1 MRLAAAVL
9 ALVMSVSCSGGGLS
23 LFQQYEYEEDMYL
36 ALDGSATLYV
46 SGSMPA
52 LAALRAAPFDTRP
65 EIAIDRD
72 AVRRYFTTPVTEVD
86 RRPTT
91 SRRNNRRF
99 AHARVEVHDVRQL
112 PSAAPFSWSSYSFER
127 QGDRFVFKQEVGK
140 SANAAVAGVTW
151 DGNEVVAFRLHLP
164 SKVVYHNA
172 GEHNL
177 RRGNILV
184 WEQSLRDRLEGVPIE
199 MEARME
205 TQSILYR
212 TLWLFGGTILVVAA
226 GFVAVWISLTR
237 RRNVQPQNIK

>member
-9 ALVMSVSCSGGGLS
+9 ALLMSVSCSGGGLS
-23 LFQQYEYEEDMYL
+23 LFQQYEYEEDLYL

-46 SGSMPA
+46 NGSMPA
-52 LAALRAAPFDTRP
+52 LAALRGAPFDTRP

-72 AVRRYFTTPVTEVD
+72 AVRRYFTTPVTAVN
-86 RRPTT
+86 RRPAT

-99 AHARVEVHDVRQL
+99 AHARVEVRDVRQL
-112 PSAAPFSWSSYSFER
+112 PSAPPFAWSSYSFER
-127 QGDRFVFKQEVGK
+127 QGDLFVFKQTVGK
-140 SANAAVAGVTW
+140 SANAEVPGMKW
-151 DGNEVVAFRLHLP
+151 DGDEVVAFRLHLP

-172 GEHNL
+172 GEKNL

-184 WEQSLRDRLEGVPIE
+184 WEQPLRDRLQGVPLE

-212 TLWLFGGTILVVAA
+212 TLWLFGATILVVAA
-226 GFVAVWISLTR
+226 GFVALWMSLTR
-237 RRNVQPQNIK
+237 RRRRDHTKV

>member
-9 ALVMSVSCSGGGLS
+9 ALLLSVSCSGGGLS

-46 SGSMPA
+46 NGSMPA
-52 LAALRAAPFDTRP
+52 LAALRGAPFDTRP

-72 AVRRYFTTPVTEVD
+72 AVRRYFTTPVTEVN

-91 SRRNNRRF
+91 SRRNNRRY
-99 AHARVEVHDVRQL
+99 AHARIDVRDIRQL
-112 PSAAPFSWSSYSFER
+112 TSAAPFAWSSYSLER
-127 QGDRFVFKQEVGK
+127 QGELFVFKQTVGQ
-140 SANAAVAGVTW
+140 SANAEVSGPTW
-151 DGNEVVAFRLHLP
+151 DGDEVVAFRLHLP
-164 SKVVYHNA
+164 SKVVYHS
-172 GEHNL
+172 GENNL

-184 WEQSLRDRLEGVPIE
+184 WEQSLSDRLKGVPLE

-212 TLWLFGGTILVVAA
+212 TLWLFGATILVVAA
-226 GFVAVWISLTR
+226 GFVAVWMSLTR
-237 RRNVQPQNIK
+237 RRKGDRGKG